1 MVKESCGVF
10 GVYGD
15 RNASLLTYLGLYA
28 LQHRGQE
35 SAGIVVSD
43 NGNVSFHRGLGLV
56 NDVFSEEKLK
66 KLKGDIAV
74 GHVRYS
80 TTGSSC
86 VRNIQPF
93 LVELK
98 TSTIALGHN
107 GNLIN
112 AVQLHDFLEKKGVI
126 FQSTTDSEIIV
137 HLITH
142 AQEEFLEN
150 KVISSIKKLKG
161 AFSLVFMMQ
170 DVLIGA
176 RDPFGFRPLCLGR
189 LGKSFILASETSALD
204 LINAKY
210 IRDIKPGEVVFI
222 SKKGIKSVI
231 ASAVKRQSFCMF
243 EYIYFARP
251 DSNIF
256 GHNVYKVR
264 KSLGEQLAEEVNIDA
279 DLVVPIPDSG
289 NYAALGFAQKKNIVY
304 EPAVIRNHYIGRTFI
319 EPSQRMR
326 DLKVKL
332 KLNPAKE
339 VIKGKKIIIVEDSIV
354 RGTTTKARIVALREA
369 GAKKIHMLVSC
380 PPIRYPCFYGIDFP
394 TKKELIAS
402 SKSIEEIRR
411 FLGLDSLHY
420 LTFKGLLRVMHRQ
433 KNQLCFAC
441 FNGRYPEAV
450 NKKISKTSLET
461 R

>member
-1 MVKESCGVF
+1 MIKESCGVF

-15 RNASLLTYLGLYA
+15 SNASLLTYLGLYA

-35 SAGIVVSD
+35 SAGIVTSD
-43 NGNVSFHRGLGLV
+43 RGKISFYKDLGLV
-56 NDVFSEEKLK
+56 NEVFTDDILK
-66 KLKGDIAV
+66 NLKGDMAV

-93 LVELK
+93 LAEFRGSV
-98 TSTIALGHN
+98 IALGHN
-107 GNLIN
+107 GNLTN
-112 AVQLHDFLEKKGVI
+112 AVELHNLLEEKGAI
-126 FQSTTDSEIIV
+126 FQSSMDSEVIV
-137 HLITH
+137 HLIAH
-142 AQEEFLEN
+142 SQEDSFEKRVTASL
-150 KVISSIKKLKG
+150 KKLKG
-161 AFSLVFMMQ
+161 AYSLVFMTK
-170 DVLIGA
+170 DRLIGA

-210 IRDIKPGEVVFI
+210 VRDIRPGEVVFI
-222 SKKGIKSVI
+222 NKKGIKSI
-231 ASAVKRQSFCMF
+231 YFSQSIKQSSCMF

-256 GHNVYKVR
+256 GRNVYRVR
-264 KSLGEQLAEEVNIDA
+264 KALGEQLAEEVSIDA
-279 DLVVPIPDSG
+279 DLVVPVPDSG
-289 NYAALGFAQKKNIVY
+289 NYAALGFAQKKNIAY

-326 DLKVKL
+326 DLKVRL

-339 VIKGKKIIIVEDSIV
+339 IIDGKRIIIVEDSIV
-354 RGTTTKARIVALREA
+354 RGTTTKARIRTLREA

-380 PPIRYPCFYGIDFP
+380 PPIKYPCFYGIDFP
-394 TKKELIAS
+394 TRKELIAS
-402 SKSIEEIRR
+402 SKSIEKIRK
-411 FLGLDSLHY
+411 FLELDSLYY
-420 LTFKGLLRVMHRQ
+420 LSLKGMLRAMTDQ
-433 KNQLCFAC
+433 KTKLCLAC
-441 FNGRYPEAV
+441 FNGDYAETISRR
-450 NKKISKTSLET
+450 ISKTSLET